1 MGRSRVAGQDPHRH
15 AVRESGSGKFTRKP
29 PADGDPSSTPAA
41 GGSTTDPTTPPP
53 KKRAAAPPSPPDP
66 DRAGSGTG
74 SAGSTGT
81 AGGHSIGRRLWSEG
95 LGALRR
101 G

>member
-15 AVRESGSGKFTRKP
+15 AVRESGSGKFTKKP
-29 PADGDPSSTPAA
+29 PADGDPSPPAA
-41 GGSTTDPTTPPP
+41 GGPTTDPGKPAAR
-53 KKRAAAPPSPPDP
+53 KRPAAPPSPPDP

-74 SAGSTGT
+74 SAGGTGAT
-81 AGGHSIGRRLWSEG
+81 GGHSIGRRLWSEG